1 MNSAVGLFVLFIIS
15 ARKVL
20 YVFGVLIA
28 VCLVLLP
35 CDAVLL
41 KRNVEEAKRREHRA
55 IRVDSLV
62 GGINGKDAFLVPFN
76 LVFVDIVILPLNA
89 QKVAVYI

>member
-1 MNSAVGLFVLFIIS
+1 MLH
-15 ARKVL
+15 
-20 YVFGVLIA
+20 VFGVLIA

-35 CDAVLL
+35 CDTILL

-55 IRVDSLV
+55 IRVYCLV
-62 GGINGKDAFLVPFN
+62 GGINGKDAFPVPFN